1 MPKESSINSILDNLQ
16 EDLNK
21 AFGDD
26 SVMRLDSQEALSRVD
41 HWVSTRS
48 IIVDAILRGG
58 RPTGSSLM
66 PFGRQVEISGPNGCL
81 DGNTFIPYTTHNS
94 NGKKIN
100 HKGGTIEHL
109 YNIFN
114 KSKTGVYYTTTC
126 MKDDGCFFS
135 NQVAGVVKTGTKTCF
150 EVTTITGYK
159 IEATEDHKFW
169 VGTRFVKLKHLQVGD
184 VVYVHNGTRYTP
196 DCSVSKRT
204 RFFVYIKNHPY
215 ARRKRISAVV
225 NRNTGEKKSYYYS
238 VIPRSRAS
246 VEASLNALSLE
257 QYVDRLNSSNYE
269 GMTFLDPNT
278 DVHHLDED
286 TTNDDVSNLVVMSPS
301 EHTALHCK
309 DKPNNLRYVAVEDTI
324 KSIKCV
330 GVKSTYD
337 IKMESPFN
345 NYVANGFVVHNS
357 GKSTLCAQIA
367 AETQSKGGIVITVD
381 TEERIDTEYWTKLGV
396 DVSTILRIQAG
407 SVDDVFNKQ
416 YTALNLLKSKAPE
429 KLVLMV
435 WDSLGG
441 TRPLDMVDDKAK
453 ETPMEQA
460 EKFAM
465 RQAKRISQGMELIN
479 GVVASTR
486 ACYLYTNHEYTKMGV
501 TYGSAR
507 ETRGGEKPRYLAT
520 VRLQLTPIGHIYE
533 EDVVT
538 GQKQVIGNKVQVKA
552 LKNSMAGILMTRE
565 AVVMANK
572 GFVNEYAVFDI
583 ATRLGLIVKSG
594 SWSKFKGAEKEYSFQ
609 GFNGF
614 MDVVVPTKDYES
626 LFSDVVSQL

>member
-48 IIVDAILRGG
+48 IIVDAVLRGG
-58 RPTGSSLM
+58 RPAGSSLM

-114 KSKTGVYYTTTC
+114 KGKTGVYYTTTC
-126 MKDDGCFFS
+126 MKDDGCFFNNRIS
-135 NQVAGVVKTGTKTCF
+135 GVVKTGTKTCF

-169 VGTRFVKLKHLQVGD
+169 VGTRFVKLKHLQVGG
-184 VVYVHNGTRYTP
+184 VVYVHNGT
-196 DCSVSKRT
+196 S
-204 RFFVYIKNHPY
+204 
-215 ARRKRISAVV
+215 
-225 NRNTGEKKSYYYS
+225 
-238 VIPRSRAS
+238 
-246 VEASLNALSLE
+246 
-257 QYVDRLNSSNYE
+257 
-269 GMTFLDPNT
+269 
-278 DVHHLDED
+278 VHHLDED
-286 TTNDDVSNLVVMSPS
+286 TTNDDVNNLVVMSTS

-309 DKPNNLRYVAVEDTI
+309 DKPNSLRYVAVEDTI
-324 KSIKCV
+324 KSITCV

-381 TEERIDTEYWTKLGV
+381 TEERIDTGYWTKLGV
-396 DVSTILRIQAG
+396 DVGTILRIQAG

-416 YTALNLLKSKAPE
+416 YTALNLLKAKAPD

-441 TRPLDMVDDKAK
+441 TRPIDMVDDKAK

-533 EDVVT
+533 EDSVT

-565 AVVMANK
+565 AVVMANR

-583 ATRLGLIVKSG
+583 ATRLGLITKSG
-594 SWSKFKGAEKEYSFQ
+594 SWAKFKGAEKEYSFQ

-614 MDVVVPTKDYES
+614 MESVVPTKDYES
-626 LFSDVVSQL
+626 LFADVVSQL